1 MAGGGILKRLVSI
14 TRILVRKKPETI
26 NYEQLQTDLLEV
38 ETILN
43 NRSLTYYY
51 ADENELCLMPNHVI
65 SGEALKLRGKL

>member
-1 MAGGGILKRLVSI
+1 MAGGGILKRLVRI
-14 TRILVRKKPETI
+14 TRILMRKKPETI

-51 ADENELCLMPNHVI
+51 ADEN
-65 SGEALKLRGKL
+65 